1 MNIQNINSIQ
11 ISFNKSFIGFNA
23 LYFFFINTKY
33 IKTIKNNR
41 QTNIFI
47 LFIDVYNQK
56 ENNIIVFIILIS
68 SKPDSN
74 SKFHESK

>member
-33 IKTIKNNR
+33 IKTIKNKR